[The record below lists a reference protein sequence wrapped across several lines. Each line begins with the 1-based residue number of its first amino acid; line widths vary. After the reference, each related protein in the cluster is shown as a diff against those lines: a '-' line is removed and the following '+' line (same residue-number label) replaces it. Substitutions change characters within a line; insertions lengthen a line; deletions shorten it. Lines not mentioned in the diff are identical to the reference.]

1 MNKEKILR
9 YSEPVTMVLS
19 FMSLIGIF
27 FTVQGESGFYL
38 IYSNTM
44 FIITL
49 FIFPGLM
56 VFFGRLILLRATP
69 KNMPPLLYPLLFL
82 YTFIPTSY
90 VLIPYLFQG
99 FMDGS
104 AVEILFVIFEGSVFI
119 GGLIFFFYF
128 FNKRVKGRI
137 RRFDLKLFLHYLVG
151 GLVYFYFIRLSF
163 VATFLIQIAFETIN

>member
-9 YSEPVTMVLS
+9 YSEPVTLVLS

-27 FTVQGESGFYL
+27 FTVQGASGFYQ

-56 VFFGRLILLRATP
+56 VFFGRLILQRATP
-69 KNMPPLLYPLLFL
+69 KNLPPLLYPLLFL
-82 YTFIPTSY
+82 YTFIPTSF
-90 VLIPYLFQG
+90 VLVPYIFQG
-99 FMDGS
+99 FFQGS
-104 AVEILFVIFEGSVFI
+104 AVEILFVIFEGSVFLGGI
-119 GGLIFFFYF
+119 GFFFYF
-128 FNKRVKGRI
+128 FRKRIKGKI

-163 VATFLIQIAFETIN
+163 VATILIQIAFDTIS

>member
-9 YSEPVTMVLS
+9 YSEPTTLILS
-19 FMSLIGIF
+19 FLSLVGIF
-27 FTVQGESGFYL
+27 FTVQGEGGFFQ
-38 IYSNTM
+38 IYSNIM

-69 KNMPPLLYPLLFL
+69 KNIPPLLYPLLFL

-90 VLIPYLFQG
+90 ILVPYVFQG
-99 FMDGS
+99 FEQS
-104 AVEILFVIFEGSVFI
+104 NAVEILFVIFEASILLGGIGFFI
-119 GGLIFFFYF
+119 YF
-128 FNKRVKGRI
+128 FRKRLRGRI

-163 VATFLIQIAFETIN
+163 VATLLIQIAFESIN

>member
-1 MNKEKILR
+1 MNVEKILR
-9 YSEPVTMVLS
+9 VSEPITLVLS

-56 VFFGRLILLRATP
+56 VFFGRLILQRATP
-69 KNMPPLLYPLLFL
+69 RNIPPLLYPLLFL

-90 VLIPYLFQG
+90 VLVPYLFQG
-99 FMDGS
+99 FTQGS
-104 AVEILFVIFEGSVFI
+104 AVEILFVIFEASVFI
-119 GGLIFFFYF
+119 GGLAFFIYF
-128 FNKRVKGRI
+128 FRKRMKGKI

-151 GLVYFYFIRLSF
+151 GMVYFYFIRLSI
-163 VATFLIQIAFETIN
+163 VTTLLIQIAFETIN

>member
-9 YSEPVTMVLS
+9 YSEPVTLILS

-27 FTVQGESGFYL
+27 FTVQGASGFYQ

-44 FIITL
+44 YIITL
-49 FIFPGLM
+49 FVFPGLM

-69 KNMPPLLYPLLFL
+69 KNLPPLLYPLLFL

-90 VLIPYLFQG
+90 VLVPYLFQG
-99 FMDGS
+99 FFQGS
-104 AVEILFVIFEGSVFI
+104 AVEILFVIFEGFVFV
-119 GGLIFFFYF
+119 GGVVFFIYF
-128 FNKRVKGRI
+128 FNKRVKGKI

-163 VATFLIQIAFETIN
+163 VATILIQIAFETIS